1 MCFLLS
7 LVFKDFR
14 VLPRCPGTGRSMELL
29 KQTALVVY
37 QRSLSVVSLK
47 VLCFTLSLPSLLKTF
62 FFPSPMQDLSL
73 PNGTPVDT
81 SSPASSSSLLNRLQ
95 LDDDL
100 DVETRDLFVTVDDP
114 KKHVCTMETYITYRV
129 TTKVQSN
136 ILFPSNSFFVE

>member
-1 MCFLLS
+1 MSWKRAALADVETNKPCNITEKLFCG
-7 LVFKDFR
+7 VFENS
-14 VLPRCPGTGRSMELL
+14 VLYLE
-29 KQTALVVY
+29 
-37 QRSLSVVSLK
+37 SVKLIEN
-47 VLCFTLSLPSLLKTF
+47 LF
-62 FFPSPMQDLSL
+62 FFSSPIQDLSL

-95 LDDDL
+95 LDDDF

-136 ILFPSNSFFVE
+136 ILFPSTFFFVE

>member
-1 MCFLLS
+1 MK
-7 LVFKDFR
+7 LVSGIFENP
-14 VLPRCPGTGRSMELL
+14 VLYNE
-29 KQTALVVY
+29 
-37 QRSLSVVSLK
+37 SVH
-47 VLCFTLSLPSLLKTF
+47 LLKTCF
-62 FFPSPMQDLSL
+62 FSPIQDLSL

-100 DVETRDLFVTVDDP
+100 DGETRDLFVTVDDP

-136 ILFPSNSFFVE
+136 ILHS